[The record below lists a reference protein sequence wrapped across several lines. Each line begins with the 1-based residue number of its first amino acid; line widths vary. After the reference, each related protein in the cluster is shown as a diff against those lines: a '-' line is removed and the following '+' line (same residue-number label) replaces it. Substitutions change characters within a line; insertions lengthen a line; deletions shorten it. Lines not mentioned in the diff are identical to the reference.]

1 MTSSRKKGQVAG
13 GALPSSKPPEQINPN
28 DPSTSQ
34 SNAKFVL
41 VVEDDEKTL
50 RLLGL
55 VLQRGGFRVALA
67 PNGVT
72 AVNLLKRSIPDLIV
86 MDLRMPKMDGF
97 QLLNLLK
104 KYKSSAEIPVVVLT
118 GSSNPFDID
127 RALSIGIADYLV
139 KPISPR
145 KLLAKVQDLL
155 RPVL

>member
-1 MTSSRKKGQVAG
+1 MASSGDTRRPRAGAIPASRPPSGVDATS
-13 GALPSSKPPEQINPN
+13 GADADS
-28 DPSTSQ
+28 D
-34 SNAKFVL
+34 AKFVL

-50 RLLGL
+50 RLLGM

-104 KYKSSAEIPVVVLT
+104 KYKSSALIPVIVLT

-127 RALSIGIADYLV
+127 RTLALGISDYLV

-145 KLLAKVQDLL
+145 KLLGKVKDLL
-155 RPVL
+155 GSV